1 MDVRTHLKYA
11 HMLTELLDTKWNIL
25 GIRFGLDP
33 VFDLIPG
40 AEILPS
46 ILSLYLVWI
55 AVRLHL
61 PKMTILVMIGRICF
75 DFVLGAIPWLGAL
88 ADLFYKANIKNLN
101 VIERYIENAP
111 LEGRIIED

>member
-11 HMLTELLDTKWNIL
+11 RILTELLDTQWNIL

-46 ILSLYLVWI
+46 LLSLYLVWI
-55 AVRLHL
+55 AINLHL
-61 PKMTILVMIGRICF
+61 PNVKILAMIGRICF
-75 DFVLGAIPWLGAL
+75 DFVLGAIPWLGTIF
-88 ADLFYKANIKNLN
+88 DLFYKANVKNLK
-101 VIERYIENAP
+101 VIEQFIGKEP
-111 LEGRIIED
+111 LEGTIIE